1 MRVSG
6 MGLGVRVE
14 DMGFCLGILALAL
27 FEQNHRRRKWHL
39 DRGLRAGK
47 GVTAEEVRDGGSK
60 G

>member
-1 MRVSG
+1 